1 MVSPL
6 RKDILATKK
15 LTKNRKTMK
24 KLVTYAL
31 MLTLSV
37 TGFAQ
42 KLAFEKTYEVDRKA
56 KRGVLDN
63 VFVNPTDKTTT
74 LSFVTNNGN
83 NGKVKYQDYVF
94 DKDYNFIKVEES
106 QEQLYRSK
114 RYKGEKYSVEG
125 ISVEMTMLGKMVL
138 RKKLIE
144 YTWSWWNGRYNKK
157 VTLLDKIKP
166 KDEEG
171 NSYFVVKKYENDET
185 GEVLVLATVIFGK
198 QANPNE
204 FILMKIDKDL
214 KMDIIEKRIFT
225 TPKYFSKSFIVPAEV
240 DEVDEEE
247 ADEDISKSDFCIIF
261 GGNPDKK
268 NKETMKDFEIWR
280 VSKEGKILVTTP
292 CKVPLGGWNVESC
305 IAKGGSLYFVGPAN
319 EEVSSKAPDD
329 TKWKNYQIVK
339 ITKDKVDYATA
350 TNIDEFEA
358 KLKKPASQ
366 SKSPAYKGKR
376 FRFVRANV
384 SSDGSLFICGQNF
397 KETEYKDPLMFY
409 FDNKGILKADYGIRL
424 EEINDA
430 SKGRATQQ
438 FITESNG
445 SIYWEV
451 WELNGYKEEAGNN
464 ERPKGLYY
472 PSIAKIN
479 TSTGE
484 ISDFVKFGTVKG
496 KPKYYLNNSFPF
508 IRNPDDGSY
517 IYLGVDKPG
526 KVFWFGKVVF
536 E

>member
-1 MVSPL
+1 
-6 RKDILATKK
+6 
-15 LTKNRKTMK
+15 MK
-24 KLVTYAL
+24 QIVTYAL
-31 MLTLSV
+31 TLSLSV
-37 TGFAQ
+37 TGLAQ
-42 KLAFEKTYEVDRKA
+42 KLVLEKTYEVDKKA

-63 VFVNPTDKTTT
+63 VIVNPNDKTTT

-94 DKDYNFIKVEES
+94 DKDYNFVKVEES
-106 QEQLYRSK
+106 QEQLYRNK
-114 RYKGEKYSVEG
+114 KYKGEKYSVEG
-125 ISVEMTMLGKMVL
+125 ITVEPNMLGKMVL
-138 RKKLIE
+138 RKKLVE
-144 YTWSWWNGRYNKK
+144 YTWSWWYGRYNKK

-171 NSYFVVKKYENDET
+171 NSYMLVKKYENDET
-185 GEVLVLATVIFGK
+185 GEVLVLATVVFGK
-198 QANPNE
+198 GANPNE
-204 FILMKIDKDL
+204 YILMRINKDL
-214 KMDIIEKRIFT
+214 KIEITEKKTFT
-225 TPKYFSKSFIVPAEV
+225 TPKYLAKSFIIPSEV
-240 DEVDEEE
+240 DEAEETDET
-247 ADEDISKSDFCIIF
+247 DEDISTSDICFVF

-268 NKETMKDFEIWR
+268 NKETAKDFEIWR

-292 CKVPLGGWNVESC
+292 CTVPQAGWNVESV

-319 EEVSSKAPDD
+319 DEVSSKPADE
-329 TKWKNYQIVK
+329 TKWKNYQVAK

-350 TNIDEFEA
+350 TNIDEFET

-397 KETEYKDPLMFY
+397 KEAEYKDPLMFY

-438 FITESNG
+438 FISESNG

-451 WELNGYKEEAGNN
+451 WELAGYKEEAGNN

-479 TSTGE
+479 MSTGE
-484 ISDFVKFGTVKG
+484 IGDFVKFGTVKD
-496 KPKYYLNNSFPF
+496 KPKYYLQNSFPF
-508 IRNPDDGSY
+508 ITNPDDHSL

-526 KVFWFGKVVF
+526 KVFWFGKIML